1 MAAGADPGTVSE
13 MTESSAIDGLEAAFA
28 TIGPIVKARMVA
40 IAAAIHPDLRPAGW
54 GVLRVVLTGAQ
65 RPDGEAVTV
74 SDIVAETQMDKS
86 VVSRQLRDLKEW
98 GLVSVRRSD
107 ADARVF
113 EVTPTPEAIARHQ
126 AMRRASRAQY
136 RAVFGEWDEADVE
149 KLTELLGRLAQS
161 ALHRLD

>member
-1 MAAGADPGTVSE
+1 MSE
-13 MTESSAIDGLEAAFA
+13 KKQTGSAAIDGLEAAFA
-28 TIGPIVKARMVA
+28 TIGPMIKARMMA
-40 IAAAIHPDLRPAGW
+40 IAAAVHPDLRPAGW
-54 GVLRVVLTGAQ
+54 AVLRVVLNAAQ
-65 RPDGEAVTV
+65 SADGRPATV

-98 GLVSVRRSD
+98 GLVSLARSE

-113 EVTPTPEAIARHQ
+113 EVTPTPEAVSRHA

-136 RAVFGEWDEADVE
+136 RTVFGEWDEADVE
-149 KLTELLGRLAQS
+149 KLTELLERLAQS